1 MSSHSN
7 WWGENDRA
15 LGVGYT
21 PQPAGSTFE
30 EDERPPERYRIIGE
44 LAAGGMARVY
54 RAWDTRLPRTVVLK
68 MLAPEMTDD
77 PVRVERFRL
86 EARRVAALQHPNIV
100 PLLDYGERN
109 GYLFLVMPLYPRT
122 LRDLLDQE
130 RTPMPGQVAHLIQQ
144 VAAALD
150 YAHTHGIIHR
160 DVKPENILLDVG
172 GRALLADFGIAK
184 SAPAAPSNLLTS
196 GPLRAAEARQ
206 LPIASL
212 GYSAPEHLLGRPMD
226 ARADVYGLAV
236 IAYELLTGRLPFPPD
251 GDRVYTTVVRMLTER
266 PLPPST
272 VAPYDL
278 PPAVD
283 SLVLRALASDPE
295 RRFASA
301 GQFSDALTPL
311 LAASTDVA
319 PPSPPPGFVPSGPI
333 APRGP
338 RDIHQQP
345 TQPLRLKEPV
355 GGRFRLI
362 HRRRKA

>member
-7 WWGENDRA
+7 WWSEGDQA
-15 LGVGYT
+15 VGVPLT
-21 PQPAGSTFE
+21 PQPGRSMSSRG
-30 EDERPPERYRIIGE
+30 ERPQERYRIIGE

-68 MLAPEMTDD
+68 MLAPEMSDD

-130 RTPMPGQVAHLIQQ
+130 RTPVPAQVAELIQQ

-236 IAYELLTGRLPFPPD
+236 IAYELLAGRLPFPPD

-272 VAPYDL
+272 IAPYDL

-283 SLVLRALASDPE
+283 NPIMRALAADPE
-295 RRFASA
+295 RRFATA

-311 LAASTDVA
+311 LAASTYVA
-319 PPSPPPGFVPSGPI
+319 SPGPRPTSVASGPL
-333 APRGP
+333 GP

-355 GGRFRLI
+355 SGRFRLI
-362 HRRRKA
+362 HRRHKA

>member
-1 MSSHSN
+1 MSSQSN
-7 WWGENDRA
+7 WWSEGDQA
-15 LGVGYT
+15 VGVEYT
-21 PQPAGSTFE
+21 PQHSGSVISGGE
-30 EDERPPERYRIIGE
+30 HPPERYRIIGE

-100 PLLDYGERN
+100 PLLDYGERD
-109 GYLFLVMPLYPRT
+109 GYLFLVMPLYPQT
-122 LRDLLDQE
+122 LRDLLARE
-130 RTPMPGQVAHLIQQ
+130 RTPMPGQVASVIRH

-150 YAHTHGIIHR
+150 CAHAHGIIHR
-160 DVKPENILLDVG
+160 DVKPENILLDVS

-184 SAPAAPSNLLTS
+184 SAPAAPNNLLTS

-272 VAPYDL
+272 LAPYDL
-278 PPAVD
+278 PPAIDAVIM
-283 SLVLRALASDPE
+283 RALAADPV

-301 GQFSDALTPL
+301 DEFSEALTPL
-311 LAASTDVA
+311 LAASTDAA
-319 PPSPPPGFVPSGPI
+319 PPLPPPAPVASGPL
-333 APRGP
+333 GP